1 VINVAHRGS
10 GLSVIDRFDRGFT
23 FVVSAPRTLGGVVD
37 VPTDVTIER
46 VPGGV
51 PAHEVERL

>member
-1 VINVAHRGS
+1 
-10 GLSVIDRFDRGFT
+10 VIDRFDRGFT